1 MADNFDLMATA
12 LKAVCPN
19 NEILLDNAG
28 KPSVMVR
35 IPKMTYFMVSVLL
48 DFCDD
53 DENAADAADRWVA
66 LGPALGNLISLHE
79 VLGQVTRWAEVDN
92 VGVCLGY
99 ADVGVEVEGLQKVGQ
114 RHCGFLR

>member
-35 IPKMTYFMVSVLL
+35 IPKMTYAVWVRSPCAVS
-48 DFCDD
+48 
-53 DENAADAADRWVA
+53 
-66 LGPALGNLISLHE
+66 E
-79 VLGQVTRWAEVDN
+79 V
-92 VGVCLGY
+92 
-99 ADVGVEVEGLQKVGQ
+99 
-114 RHCGFLR
+114 

>member
-35 IPKMTYFMVSVLL
+35 IPKMTYAQLGMGE
-48 DFCDD
+48 CW
-53 DENAADAADRWVA
+53 NARLRRRRNTTKRLPCRIWMWKWQSC
-66 LGPALGNLISLHE
+66 GLI
-79 VLGQVTRWAEVDN
+79 
-92 VGVCLGY
+92 
-99 ADVGVEVEGLQKVGQ
+99 
-114 RHCGFLR
+114 CG